1 MTSATYADLLTA
13 PANDEPSKRLF
24 LDPVEALKLVKRI
37 RKVDFFL
44 RIDMPLNTQF
54 DEATGQPTRAY
65 DLKENLM
72 VSAAQVE
79 KVLQQ
84 KVRFNELKAERGQHT
99 PGRVEVARLGNCLFF
114 G

>member
-1 MTSATYADLLTA
+1 MTDYTPLLTA
-13 PANDEPSKRLF
+13 TANDEPSLRVF

-37 RKVDFFL
+37 RKVSFFL
-44 RIDMPLNTQF
+44 RIEMPLNTAF
-54 DEATGQPTRAY
+54 DEATGQPTRCY
-65 DLKENLM
+65 DLNENLQ
-72 VSAAQVE
+72 VSAEQVC

-84 KVRFNELKAERGQHT
+84 KVRFNELKAEKGQHE